1 LFVMLASEAA
11 AMATCSMVPE
21 LGLAALVQQVLGLPT
36 DPKPVPLAGQTST
49 AAARTATRA
58 AFSTESREA
67 K

>member
-1 LFVMLASEAA
+1 
-11 AMATCSMVPE
+11 MATCSMVPE